1 MNLYFGNVTSL
12 LSTIL
17 IAMTLW
23 YIVLTTAKRT
33 KITYWGRRIGI
44 LAGLGLLVCCFV
56 ATRDG
61 YDLSVQASF
70 NDNVVAGLFTV
81 NSIQSIFCCIGGGVI
96 ALSSFSSLFIKNQ
109 KYREI
114 MFYMLSTAIIV
125 KTFIIEISRWV
136 M

>member
-1 MNLYFGNVTSL
+1 MNLYFGNVASIF
-12 LSTIL
+12 STIL
-17 IAMTLW
+17 IAITLS
-23 YIVLTTAKRT
+23 YIVLTTANRT
-33 KITYWGRRIGI
+33 KIIYWGRRIGT

-70 NDNVVAGLFTV
+70 NDNIVAGLFTL
-81 NSIQSIFCCIGGGVI
+81 NSIQSKICCIGGGVI
-96 ALSSFSSLFIKNQ
+96 ALSSFSSIFIKNQ
-109 KYREI
+109 KYREVI
-114 MFYMLSTAIIV
+114 FYILATAIIV